1 MLVVAENEQLPVRE
15 GEGWKPG
22 SLGEAFSNATNC
34 RFTFLFMKMV
44 RSEQTS
50 LDIVQETFISAVRNI
65 GGLREDGRFGSWL
78 FSIAHQRCIQHWR
91 KLRPET
97 VIEFEDEDCAEV
109 DDGPMEWLI
118 RKEREE
124 EFMKM
129 LGQLAEPPAR
139 GVAAAFCGGFFRSKK
154 SRGSRERSQGP

>member
-15 GEGWKPG
+15 ARVGNP
-22 SLGEAFSNATNC
+22 EAWE
-34 RFTFLFMKMV
+34 RLFKRYQLPLYVFVYEMV

-109 DDGPMEWLI
+109 DDGRWNGSSA
-118 RKEREE
+118 KS
-124 EFMKM
+124 
-129 LGQLAEPPAR
+129 AR
-139 GVAAAFCGGFFRSKK
+139 RS
-154 SRGSRERSQGP
+154 S